1 MKIGILS
8 GTFDPVHSGHI
19 ELARIAINNLK
30 LDQVLFVPE
39 LESRYKFQVT
49 EFEHRLQML
58 KLALDSESNVEV
70 FESELS
76 THSIELGTE
85 LKDRYSDAELYLL
98 LGADVAQSVDS
109 WEEPER
115 IRQIFNVVS
124 FGRYGVEAHLEFDH
138 PASSKTI
145 RQQLMSGE
153 AIKYL
158 SNEVLEYI
166 NEHKLYQG

>member
-19 ELARIAINNLK
+19 ELARTAIDNLK
-30 LDQVLFVPE
+30 LNKVLFVPE

-49 EFEHRLQML
+49 EFKHRLELL
-58 KLALDSESNVEV
+58 KLALDNESNVEI

-76 THSIELGTE
+76 THSIELVTE
-85 LKDRYSDAELYLL
+85 LRRRYGDAELYLL

-109 WEEPER
+109 WEETER

-124 FGRYGVEAHLEFDH
+124 FGRYGVEALLEFDH

-145 RQQLMSGE
+145 RQQLKNGE
-153 AIKYL
+153 SAEYL

-166 NEHKLYQG
+166 NDHKLYQG